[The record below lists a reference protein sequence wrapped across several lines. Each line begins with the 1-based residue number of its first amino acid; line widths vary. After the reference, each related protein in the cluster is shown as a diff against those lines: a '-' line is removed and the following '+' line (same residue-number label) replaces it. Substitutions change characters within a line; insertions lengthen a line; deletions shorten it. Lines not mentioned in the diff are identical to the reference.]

1 VVKFKFIKDLLMKYT
16 FLLISVCFSFL
27 SCKKDSSSDSNNSD
41 ANTQQ
46 LTSADW
52 KYDSGGIGDANGNI
66 LFDFTSNIPTCS
78 LDNTARFKSD
88 GTGTIFENASVC
100 QNASQATNFTWNFA
114 SNQTILNVSSGAF
127 AGIGGSF
134 KIKTLSGTQ
143 MTLLKDT
150 TVTGLGSVTAVIKL
164 KH

>member
-1 VVKFKFIKDLLMKYT
+1 MKYT
-16 FLLISVCFSFL
+16 FLIVGFCFSIL
-27 SCKKDSSSDSNNSD
+27 SCKKDSSPSNNNAD
-41 ANTQQ
+41 TNTQL

-52 KYDSGGIGDANGNI
+52 KYDAGGIGDANGNI
-66 LFDFTSNIPTCS
+66 LFDFGSNIPTCS

-88 GTGTIFENASVC
+88 GTGTIFENTSVC
-100 QNASQATNFTWNFA
+100 QGAASSTNFTWNLA

-134 KIKTLSGTQ
+134 KIKTLSSTQ

-150 TVTGLGSVTAVIKL
+150 TVTGFGSVTAVIKL

>member
-1 VVKFKFIKDLLMKYT
+1 MKYS
-16 FLLISVCFSFL
+16 FLLIGLCCCIL
-27 SCKKDSSSDSNNSD
+27 SCKKDSSSSNNNTD
-41 ANTQQ
+41 ANTQL

-66 LFDFTSNIPTCS
+66 LFDFTSNIPSCS
-78 LDNTARFKSD
+78 LDNTAHFKSD

-100 QNASQATNFTWNFA
+100 QNASPSTNFTWNFA
-114 SNQTILNVSSGAF
+114 SNQTTLNVSSGAF

>member
-1 VVKFKFIKDLLMKYT
+1 MKYT
-16 FLLISVCFSFL
+16 LLFISVCFSIL
-27 SCKKDSSSDSNNSD
+27 SCKKDSSPDSNNPD
-41 ANTQQ
+41 TNTQQ

-66 LFDFTSNIPTCS
+66 LFDFTSTIPTCS

-88 GTGTIFENASVC
+88 NTGTIFENTSVC
-100 QNASQATNFTWNFA
+100 QNASQSTNFTWNFS

-134 KIKTLSGTQ
+134 KIKTLSGTH

-150 TVTGLGSVTAVIKL
+150 TITGFGSVTAVVKL

>member
-1 VVKFKFIKDLLMKYT
+1 MKYT
-16 FLLISVCFSFL
+16 FLLIGICCCIL
-27 SCKKDSSSDSNNSD
+27 SCKKDSGSSNNNTD
-41 ANTQQ
+41 TNTQL

-88 GTGTIFENASVC
+88 GTGTIFENTSVC
-100 QNASQATNFTWNFA
+100 QNASQSANFTWNFA
-114 SNQTILNVSSGAF
+114 SSQTGLNVSSGAF

-134 KIKTLSGTQ
+134 KIKTLSSTQ

>member
-1 VVKFKFIKDLLMKYT
+1 MKYS
-16 FLLISVCFSFL
+16 FLLLIICFCAV
-27 SCKKDSSSDSNNSD
+27 SCKKDSSTSNNNPD
-41 ANTQQ
+41 TNTQQ

-52 KYDSGGIGDANGNI
+52 KYDAGGIGTASGNI
-66 LFDFTSNIPTCS
+66 LIDFTSSIPACS

-88 GTGTIFENASVC
+88 GTGTIFENANVC
-100 QNASQATNFTWNFA
+100 QNAAQSSNFTWNFA
-114 SNQTILNVSSGAF
+114 SNQTVLNVSSGAF

-134 KIKTLSGTQ
+134 KIQSLSGTQ

>member
-1 VVKFKFIKDLLMKYT
+1 MKYT
-16 FLLISVCFSFL
+16 FLLIGVCFSVL
-27 SCKKDSSSDSNNSD
+27 SCKKESSSSNNNSD
-41 ANTQQ
+41 ANTQL

-52 KYDSGGIGDANGNI
+52 KFDAGGIGDANGNI
-66 LFDFTSNIPTCS
+66 LFDFTNNIQSCS

-100 QNASQATNFTWNFA
+100 QNASSSTSFTWNFA
-114 SNQTILNVSSGAF
+114 SNQTALNVSSGAF

-134 KIKTLSGTQ
+134 KIKTLSSTQ

>member
-1 VVKFKFIKDLLMKYT
+1 MKYT
-16 FLLISVCFSFL
+16 FLILIICFCAV
-27 SCKKDSSSDSNNSD
+27 SCKKDSSSSNNNPD
-41 ANTQQ
+41 TNTQQ

-52 KYDSGGIGDANGNI
+52 KYESGGMGDANGNI
-66 LFDFTSNIPTCS
+66 LFDFTSSIPSCS
-78 LDNTARFKSD
+78 LDNSARFKSD

-100 QNASQATNFTWNFA
+100 QNASQSTNFTWNFA
-114 SNQTILNVSSGAF
+114 SNQTVLYVSSGAF

-150 TVTGLGSVTAVIKL
+150 TVTGFGSVTAVIKL

>member
-1 VVKFKFIKDLLMKYT
+1 MKYT
-16 FLLISVCFSFL
+16 FLFIVIGFSVL
-27 SCKKDSSSDSNNSD
+27 SCKKDSSSSNNNPD
-41 ANTQQ
+41 NNTQL

-78 LDNTARFKSD
+78 LDNSARFKSD
-88 GTGTIFENASVC
+88 GTGTIFENTNVC
-100 QNASQATNFTWNFA
+100 QNASQSTNFTWNFG
-114 SNQTILNVSSGAF
+114 SNQTTLNVSSGAF
-127 AGIGGSF
+127 AGIGGNF

-150 TVTGLGSVTAVIKL
+150 TVTGFGSVTAVIKL

>member
-1 VVKFKFIKDLLMKYT
+1 MKYT
-16 FLLISVCFSFL
+16 FLLIGICFSVL
-27 SCKKDSSSDSNNSD
+27 SCKKESSPSNNNPD
-41 ANTQQ
+41 ANTQL

-52 KYDSGGIGDANGNI
+52 KFDTGGIGDANGNI
-66 LFDFTSNIPTCS
+66 LFDFTSNIPSCS

-100 QNASQATNFTWNFA
+100 QGASSSSNFTWNFA
-114 SNQTILNVSSGAF
+114 SNQTSLNVSSGAF

-134 KIKTLSGTQ
+134 KIKTLSSTQ

>member
-1 VVKFKFIKDLLMKYT
+1 MKYT
-16 FLLISVCFSFL
+16 FLLIGFCVSVL
-27 SCKKDSSSDSNNSD
+27 SCKKDSSSSNNNPD
-41 ANTQQ
+41 NNTQL

-52 KYDSGGIGDANGNI
+52 KFDSGGIGDSNGNI

-88 GTGTIFENASVC
+88 GTGTIYENTSVC
-100 QNASQATNFTWNFA
+100 QNASQSANFTWNFA
-114 SNQTILNVSSGAF
+114 SNQSVLNVSSGAF

-150 TVTGLGSVTAVIKL
+150 SVTGLGAVTAVIKL